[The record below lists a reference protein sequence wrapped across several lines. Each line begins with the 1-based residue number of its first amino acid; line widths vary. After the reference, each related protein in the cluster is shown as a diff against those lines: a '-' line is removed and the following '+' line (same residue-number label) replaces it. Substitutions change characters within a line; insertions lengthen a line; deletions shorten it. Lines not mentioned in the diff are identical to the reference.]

1 MICLSVKSERS
12 HSVDKS
18 VQKPPGNGPE
28 RFSVFFICRKS
39 AHTDLLMSLDVSFG
53 ERLWLTPRTCTWA
66 NVLGVHSTSRSL
78 FRHSHDGKVPQGL
91 EPQLHIF
98 YGERVM
104 DVADDLPK
112 FKDLPEPFGGTGEL
126 LA

>member
-1 MICLSVKSERS
+1 MGDPDVYLGQCNCGSGL
-12 HSVDKS
+12 
-18 VQKPPGNGPE
+18 
-28 RFSVFFICRKS
+28 F
-39 AHTDLLMSLDVSFG
+39 HT
-53 ERLWLTPRTCTWA
+53 

-78 FRHSHDGKVPQGL
+78 FRHSNDGEVPQGL

-104 DVADDLPK
+104 NVADDLPK